1 MNPQFPGDEPVNPFD
16 LWAGANFKLKIR
28 NVEGYRNYDKSEFS
42 PASPLLGGDDAKLEA
57 IWNKQYPL
65 NEFVSPKNFKDYATL
80 KTRLYEI
87 LGDDVRSGV
96 MDNQSR
102 AEDETIE
109 TPFDSKDPREENR
122 QSAKSRSK
130 TSGKKQEP
138 SPTDEPGEEMDSLS
152 YFQKLAGD

>member
-1 MNPQFPGDEPVNPFD
+1 MYPEFKDESAMDPFNF
-16 LWAGANFKLKIR
+16 WAGADFKLKIR
-28 NVEGYRNYDKSEFS
+28 KVAGYTNYDKSEFS
-42 PASPLLGGDDAKLEA
+42 PASPLCGGDDAKLEA

-109 TPFDSKDPREENR
+109 TPFDSKEEKA
-122 QSAKSRSK
+122 AKSRGK